1 MRLERTQARAAMITF
16 LEGALEFAEQLGD
29 GATAHLIER
38 ALTEARAQQFS
49 GIASNPAD
57 DLH

>member
-1 MRLERTQARAAMITF
+1 MITF

-29 GATAHLIER
+29 GTTAHLIER
-38 ALTEARAQQFS
+38 ALNEARAQQFS
-49 GIASNPAD
+49 GIANKPAD